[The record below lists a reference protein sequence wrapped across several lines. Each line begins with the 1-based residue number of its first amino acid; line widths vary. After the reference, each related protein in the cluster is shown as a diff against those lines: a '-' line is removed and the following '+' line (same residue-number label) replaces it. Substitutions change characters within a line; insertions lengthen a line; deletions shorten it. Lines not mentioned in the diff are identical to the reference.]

1 MKAIL
6 LFISVSIS
14 VLFSA
19 CSKDNDLSSG
29 AKLFRVYGSGQLQS
43 EYLYDA
49 NGLLSTHTNYFAG
62 RKSGEVICYYDA
74 SNKLVKKETALDFSS
89 SSITP
94 QWSYSYTEYT
104 YSADGKVS
112 EEKNYRKQNNVYV
125 LVSKKRPGFDA
136 NGKLITST
144 LLSPADVPL
153 KLTKYEYNNKGN
165 IVLQEDHQYNGT
177 ALDLH
182 FKYIYNDH
190 DDKVNPYFGLYSGVP
205 PYSINPNNILQ
216 TTVINYIMTPGTP
229 ITTISNSIYNE
240 YTRDGL
246 PLKVTENGAD
256 FVYEYK

>member
-6 LFISVSIS
+6 LFIGVSIS
-14 VLFSA
+14 VLFSG

-43 EYLYDA
+43 EYSYNA

-74 SNKLVKKETALDFSS
+74 GNKLVKKETALDFSS

-94 QWSYSYTEYT
+94 QWSYSYTEYI

-112 EEKNYRKQNNVYV
+112 EEKNYLKQNNVYV
-125 LVSKKRPGFDA
+125 LVSKKKPGFDA
-136 NGKLITST
+136 NGRLISST
-144 LLSPADVPL
+144 LLTPADVPL
-153 KLTKYEYNNKGN
+153 RLTKYEYSHKGN
-165 IVLQEDHQYNGT
+165 IVLQEDYQYNGT

-182 FKYIYNDH
+182 FKYLYDDH
-190 DDKVNPYFGLYSGVP
+190 DNKVNPYFGLYSGEP
-205 PYSINPNNILQ
+205 PYSINRNNILQ

-229 ITTISNSIYNE
+229 ITTVNKTIYNS
-240 YTRDGL
+240 YNSSGL
-246 PLKVTENGAD
+246 PIKFSENGTE
-256 FVYEYK
+256 FTYEYK